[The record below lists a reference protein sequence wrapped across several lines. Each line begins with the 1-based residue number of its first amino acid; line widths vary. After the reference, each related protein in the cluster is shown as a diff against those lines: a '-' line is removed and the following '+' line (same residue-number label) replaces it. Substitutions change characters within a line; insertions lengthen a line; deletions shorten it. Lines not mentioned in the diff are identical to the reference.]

1 MYDAPTTRALM
12 FFDHD
17 LVGDVRTACERI
29 AAQDNPAATTVRRTR
44 KKIGG
49 FRSCPQHSR

>member
-1 MYDAPTTRALM
+1 MMYDAPTIKALK

-29 AAQDNPAATTVRRTR
+29 AAQDKPVATTVRRTR
-44 KKIGG
+44 KT
-49 FRSCPQHSR
+49 

>member
-1 MYDAPTTRALM
+1 MFESAQGELTRMMYDAPTTRALK

-29 AAQDNPAATTVRRTR
+29 AAQDKTVATTVRRTR
-44 KKIGG
+44 KT
-49 FRSCPQHSR
+49 